1 MERHPVDL
9 VSLVFGIVF
18 LGAVAAAATIGV
30 GGWDTFTANVWLI
43 PVAVI
48 LLGVG
53 ILATSLRR
61 AN

>member
-18 LGAVAAAATIGV
+18 LGIVGVAAMIGV
-30 GGWDTFTANVWLI
+30 GGWDTFTANAWVI
-43 PVAVI
+43 PAAVI

-53 ILATSLRR
+53 ILVTSLRR
-61 AN
+61 A